1 MQGNA
6 LNNRGVILI
15 VVLITMAALVSM
27 VLVLERRSSV
37 NFDYSSRLLMQNQAA
52 LYFSSA
58 IKVAKKLL
66 KNDNNGYDAEEDEW
80 FNLPPF
86 KASSDTL
93 VSLSIFPVNAKINI
107 NGVIDKNKT
116 LRAKIQSAFLYILSD
131 RGENGS
137 DMLKNLLLWFS
148 PKSANDYTDLPYK
161 PTRKPFYSLKEV
173 DYVKG
178 FGSFS
183 SKFHNYFTAAD
194 TMGKININFAPKEVI
209 ENYLP
214 QLSDCVDDIV
224 DYRKKKPFK
233 NITELRNVGCISDEV
248 YLKVLPYIT
257 TKSTL
262 FDVRIG
268 VKIGDESFQAEAL
281 LKREGKSVKVLKY
294 FEGKGFYE

>member
-1 MQGNA
+1 M
-6 LNNRGVILI
+6 ILI

-27 VLVLERRSSV
+27 VLVLERRSSI

-66 KNDNNGYDAEEDEW
+66 ENDTNDYDSKDDEW

-86 KASSDTL
+86 KASNDTF

-107 NGVIDKNKT
+107 NAVVDKDKA
-116 LRAKIQSAFLYILSD
+116 LRARTQTAFLYILSD
-131 RGENGS
+131 KGESGN

-148 PKSANDYTDLPYK
+148 PKGANDYTVLPYK
-161 PTRKPFYSLKEV
+161 PTEKPFYSLKEV
-173 DYVKG
+173 DYVKS
-178 FGSFS
+178 FGGFS
-183 SKFHNYFTAAD
+183 SKFHNYFTVAN

-214 QLSDCVDDIV
+214 ELSDCVDDIIE
-224 DYRKKKPFK
+224 YRKRKPFK
-233 NITELRNVGCISDEV
+233 NITELRNVGCVSDEA
-248 YLKVLPYIT
+248 YLKVLPYLT
-257 TKSTL
+257 TKSSI
-262 FDVRIG
+262 FDVRVG
-268 VKIGDESFQAEAL
+268 VKIGDESFQAEML
-281 LKREGKSVKVLKY
+281 LKRDGKSVKVIKY

>member
-1 MQGNA
+1 M
-6 LNNRGVILI
+6 ILI
-15 VVLITMAALVSM
+15 VVLIIMAALVSM

-37 NFDYSSRLLMQNQAA
+37 DFDYSSRLLMQNQAA

-66 KNDNNGYDAEEDEW
+66 ENDNNSYDSKDDVW

-86 KASSDTL
+86 KASNDSL
-93 VSLSIFPVNAKINI
+93 ISLSIYPVNAKINI
-107 NGVIDKNKT
+107 NGVLDKDKN
-116 LRAKIQSAFLYILSD
+116 LRAKTQSAFLYILSD
-131 RGENGS
+131 KGENGS
-137 DMLKNLLLWFS
+137 ELLKNLLLWFS
-148 PKSANDYTDLPYK
+148 PEGVNDYTTTPYK

-178 FGSFS
+178 LGSFS
-183 SKFHNYFTAAD
+183 SKFHKYFTAAN

-214 QLSDCVDDIV
+214 KLSDCVDDII

-233 NITELRNVGCISDEV
+233 NITELRNVGCVSDEV

-257 TKSTL
+257 TKSSL
-262 FDVRIG
+262 FDARVE
-268 VKIGDESFQAEAL
+268 VKIGKEDFQAEML
-281 LKREGKSVKVLKY
+281 LEREGKSVKVLKY